1 MTVLLLIRHAET
13 DAVGNRITGWL
24 PGVSLTARGQQQAIR
39 LGERLSGV
47 PLRAV
52 YASPLERAIHTA
64 EAAARPHN
72 LQVRISEAVGE
83 VRMGEWSGLSYR
95 ELDERPEWRRFNQ
108 VRSMTRIPGGEL
120 MVETQARMVGELDR
134 LRAAHPDEVFAVVS
148 HGDVIK
154 AAIAYFAGMPLD
166 FLWRFEID
174 PASVSVIAFEGD
186 TPRILRLNDSE
197 ELRDLPLWNARPA

>member
-1 MTVLLLIRHAET
+1 
-13 DAVGNRITGWL
+13 
-24 PGVSLTARGQQQAIR
+24 
-39 LGERLSGV
+39 
-47 PLRAV
+47 
-52 YASPLERAIHTA
+52 
-64 EAAARPHN
+64 
-72 LQVRISEAVGE
+72 
-83 VRMGEWSGLSYR
+83 MGEWSGLSYR

-186 TPRILRLNDSE
+186 MPRILRLNDSE
-197 ELRDLPLWNARPA
+197 ELRGLPLWNARPA

>member
-1 MTVLLLIRHAET
+1 MMCCAILRRSRMRSGAQSGRVPGNAFSRRTRRNSGHCSWRATTARLWAAARSKRRLMTVLLLIRHAET

-134 LRAAHPDEVFAVVS
+134 LRSAHPDEVFAVV
-148 HGDVIK
+148 
-154 AAIAYFAGMPLD
+154 
-166 FLWRFEID
+166 
-174 PASVSVIAFEGD
+174 
-186 TPRILRLNDSE
+186 
-197 ELRDLPLWNARPA
+197 

>member
-1 MTVLLLIRHAET
+1 
-13 DAVGNRITGWL
+13 
-24 PGVSLTARGQQQAIR
+24 
-39 LGERLSGV
+39 
-47 PLRAV
+47 
-52 YASPLERAIHTA
+52 
-64 EAAARPHN
+64 
-72 LQVRISEAVGE
+72 
-83 VRMGEWSGLSYR
+83 MGEWSGLSYR

-134 LRAAHPDEVFAVVS
+134 LRSAHPDEVFAVVS

>member
-1 MTVLLLIRHAET
+1 
-13 DAVGNRITGWL
+13 
-24 PGVSLTARGQQQAIR
+24 
-39 LGERLSGV
+39 
-47 PLRAV
+47 
-52 YASPLERAIHTA
+52 
-64 EAAARPHN
+64 
-72 LQVRISEAVGE
+72 
-83 VRMGEWSGLSYR
+83 MGEWSGLSYR
-95 ELDERPEWRRFNQ
+95 ELDERPDWRRFNQ
-108 VRSMTRIPGGEL
+108 VRSMTRIPDGEL

>member
-64 EAAARPHN
+64 ESAARPHN